1 MKIGIDAGG
10 TKTTGILYKQTQ
22 KVDEYTGEMGNPIV
36 NFDLAVS
43 NVMQVIET
51 LLSKKIFCHTLIFL
65 LYLSEWQEQE
75 RFFRN

>member
-36 NFDLAVS
+36 NFDL
-43 NVMQVIET
+43 Q
-51 LLSKKIFCHTLIFL
+51 FL
-65 LYLSEWQEQE
+65 MSCK
-75 RFFRN
+75 